1 MVKTYASTV
10 VIAMALW
17 ASGTPEAVAEEV
29 PGAVRKAVG
38 QSGEPAR
45 SSRLRF
51 RSGPVCMCS
60 TGLGE
65 EEIQAAERKRLESIV
80 EPQESK

>member
-1 MVKTYASTV
+1 MVKAYASTV
-10 VIAMALW
+10 VITMALW
-17 ASGTPEAVAEEV
+17 ASGVPEAVAEAV
-29 PGAVRKAVG
+29 PGAVGKTAE
-38 QSGEPAR
+38 QPGEPAR

-65 EEIQAAERKRLESIV
+65 EEIEAAERKRLESIV

>member
-1 MVKTYASTV
+1 MVKAYASTV
-10 VIAMALW
+10 VITMALW
-17 ASGTPEAVAEEV
+17 ATGVPEAVADAEPE
-29 PGAVRKAVG
+29 AVRKAAG

-65 EEIQAAERKRLESIV
+65 EEIEAAERRRLESIV
-80 EPQESK
+80 EPQDRK

>member
-1 MVKTYASTV
+1 MVKAYASTV
-10 VIAMALW
+10 VITMALW
-17 ASGTPEAVAEEV
+17 ASGVPEARADAG
-29 PGAVRKAVG
+29 PGAVRKATE
-38 QSGEPAR
+38 QPGEPAR

-65 EEIQAAERKRLESIV
+65 KEIQAAERKRLESIV